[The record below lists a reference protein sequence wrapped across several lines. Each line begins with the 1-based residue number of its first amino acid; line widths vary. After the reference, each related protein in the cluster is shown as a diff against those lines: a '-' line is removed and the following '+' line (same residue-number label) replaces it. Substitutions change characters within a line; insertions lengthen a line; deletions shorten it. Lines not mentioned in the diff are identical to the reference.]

1 MVSGEAQITKMSS
14 RGQVVIP
21 EGVREELGLGEGSA
35 FVVFARKD
43 AGAILLK
50 QLEFQEPT
58 KAFEEM
64 VKWSQAHASK
74 KSLDTSVKKIV
85 ETQHKRRSGD

>member
-1 MVSGEAQITKMSS
+1 MEASAQITKMSS

-21 EGVREELGLGEGSA
+21 EEVRNELGLGEGSA

-43 AGAILLK
+43 ADAILLK
-50 QLEFQEPT
+50 RLEFQEPT

-64 VKWSQAHASK
+64 VKWSQQHAK
-74 KSLDTSVKKIV
+74 KKGFDTSVKKIV
-85 ETQHKRRSGD
+85 ETQHKRRR

>member
-1 MVSGEAQITKMSS
+1 MESQAQITKMSS

-21 EGVREELGLGEGSA
+21 EGVREEMGLEAGST

-43 AGAILLK
+43 ADSILLK
-50 QLEFQEPT
+50 KLEFREPV

-64 VKWSQAHASK
+64 VKWSRQHAAEK
-74 KSLDTSVKKIV
+74 GLDTSVKKIV
-85 ETQHKRRSGD
+85 EAQHKHKR

>member
-1 MVSGEAQITKMSS
+1 MESQAQITKMSS

-21 EGVREELGLGEGSA
+21 EGIREEMGLETGST

-43 AGAILLK
+43 ADSILLK
-50 QLEFQEPT
+50 RLEFQEPV

-64 VKWSQAHASK
+64 VKWSRQHALEK
-74 KSLDTSVKKIV
+74 GLDTSVKKIV
-85 ETQHKRRSGD
+85 EMQHKHRR